1 MKKLTLLFLLGFA
14 FTAQAQWG
22 SGVFRLIAGSG
33 VTLSYSNGAY
43 TISSSVAAGTVD
55 SSSIVN
61 VSVAATDLVNSS
73 ILNAKIA
80 NGAVT
85 VNKFASSVYP
95 AIRQNIGWTSNGTI
109 TADTVTTRIE
119 WGGTPNTTI
128 KIFDADG
135 DTVIINPQNLNMIT
149 LKDGSTVLA
158 VLDSVGNIVSGGIAG
173 GNTTVAMQPA
183 GSQPLVRLKATDGD
197 EVDLTITTSDQM
209 KFDEATGG
217 YYFEDSGIIIG
228 SPTGGHIG
236 AGTSNATGYYTNGFP
251 VGGMLEFLG
260 GALKETPTTGA
271 SDTTAN
277 YMPMKAFSVGDTAT
291 FDIFLSKRFAS
302 LDSIVVYAYAN
313 TATSAVVFNCGVRQ
327 TAVGGAIAGAFNT
340 AATKTISTG
349 TAGTLRQW
357 SLTSFGS
364 LTASTPSM
372 LRGKIYR
379 TAGGTGG
386 DVFVNRVL
394 IYGVGLR

>member
-1 MKKLTLLFLLGFA
+1 MRKLLILFLLGFVLPA
-14 FTAQAQWG
+14 SAQWG
-22 SGVFRLIAGSG
+22 SGGLFRFYVSGTALPLTDSARVIAGTGMVITKSG
-33 VTLSYSNGAY
+33 NQITFSSTATAPAGSVDSLSIINL
-43 TISSSVAAGTVD
+43 SVA
-55 SSSIVN
+55 S
-61 VSVAATDLVNSS
+61 TDLVNLSV
-73 ILNAKIA
+73 LNGKIA
-80 NGAVT
+80 NGAIT

-95 AIRQNIGWTSNGTI
+95 AIRGKVGWTSNGTI
-109 TADTVTTRIE
+109 TSDTVTTRIE
-119 WGGTPNTTI
+119 WGGTANTSV
-128 KIFDADG
+128 KAFDADN
-135 DTVIINPQNLNMIT
+135 DSVNIRPQNDYPLEV
-149 LKDGSTVLA
+149 KDATTRLFGVDSTGWVY
-158 VLDSVGNIVSGGIAG
+158 
-173 GNTTVAMQPA
+173 
-183 GSQPLVRLKATDGD
+183 K
-197 EVDLTITTSDQM
+197 SD
-209 KFDEATGG
+209 
-217 YYFEDSGIIIG
+217 
-228 SPTGGHIG
+228 
-236 AGTSNATGYYTNGFP
+236 
-251 VGGMLEFLG
+251 MLEFLG
-260 GALKETPTTGA
+260 GALQATTSNGA

-302 LDSIVVYAYAN
+302 LDSIVVYAYSN

-327 TAVGGAIAGAFNT
+327 TAVGDAIAGAFNT